1 MGGVSLRRN
10 LVAIPMLGASLGW
23 AQGTFTNTPLLAVPT
38 FPREMRAAWVATVWQ
53 IDWPTSRGAGSSYV
67 TAQRSQMNAI
77 LDGLADAK
85 MNAAFLQVRAQ
96 ADAIYPSTLE
106 PWAYFLTGREGRATT
121 GGYDPLSEWIAGA
134 HQRGIQLYAWVNP
147 YRVDVSAPQFTPPP
161 GVGWND
167 AATTSTSSY
176 VAPTSPYR
184 TIPNSV
190 REYDGLWLLD
200 PGDPASRT
208 HVKNVIMDLV
218 RRYDV
223 DGVVFDDYF
232 YPYPVSGL
240 DFPDSTTY
248 ALYGGG
254 LSISNW
260 RRKNVNDFV
269 FDIYDSIRLEPN
281 KGHVLFGIGPFGI
294 WKPGNPPGV
303 TGLSAYD
310 SIYADS
316 KLWFNN
322 GWVDFMSPQ
331 LYWTIASAGQ
341 PYGPL
346 LNWWASQNLQNRHL
360 WPSNNASQTL
370 NGNWPVQEIVDQV
383 SLTRQTS
390 GATGNVFYSVK
401 GIRDN
406 TNGLRS
412 ALKTSLYSVPALPP
426 LSPWKDNVPPQR
438 PTVSLVN
445 TGGNLVLSW
454 TQNGPEPSRWWVV
467 NTLVGDVWNQRL
479 LPSTTMSL
487 SLPRSPALR
496 AFAVGAV
503 DRLGNIS
510 SLANRALDPT
520 VIGQNFRAD

>member
-1 MGGVSLRRN
+1 MFTVTFRRC
-10 LVAIPMLGASLGW
+10 LGALPILASSAAMG
-23 AQGTFTNTPLLAVPT
+23 QGAFVNTPLLVVPT

-53 IDWPTSRGAGSSYV
+53 IDWPTSRGVGSSYV
-67 TAQRSQMNAI
+67 TAQRAQMDSILNAM
-77 LDGLADAK
+77 ADAK

-96 ADAIYPSTLE
+96 ADAIYPSSLE
-106 PWAYFLTGREGRATT
+106 PRAYFLTGREGLSTT
-121 GGYDPLSEWIAGA
+121 GGYDPLAEWIAGA
-134 HQRGIQLYAWVNP
+134 HARGIQLHAWINP

-161 GVGWND
+161 GTGWND
-167 AATTSTSSY
+167 TATTSSSSY

-184 TIPNSV
+184 SFPNSV

-208 HVKNVIMDLV
+208 HVKNVILDIV

-223 DGVVFDDYF
+223 DGIVFDDYF
-232 YPYPVSGL
+232 YPYPVTGL
-240 DFPDSTTY
+240 SFPDTNTY

-254 LSISNW
+254 LSLANW

-269 FDIYDSIRLEPN
+269 FDIYNSIQLEPG

-322 GWVDFMSPQ
+322 GWVDYLAPQ
-331 LYWTIASAGQ
+331 LYWTIASSGQ
-341 PYGPL
+341 PYGSL
-346 LNWWASQNLQNRHL
+346 LSWWASQNTQNRHL

-370 NGNWPVQEIVDQV
+370 SGTWPVQEIIDQV
-383 SLTRQTS
+383 SLTRLTP

-412 ALKTSLYSVPALPP
+412 SLKSSLYSVPALPP
-426 LSPWKDNVPPQR
+426 TSPWKDNVPPSR
-438 PTVSLVN
+438 PSVSHSI
-445 TGGNLVLSW
+445 TGGSFAISW
-454 TQNGPEPSRWWVV
+454 TPNGTEAAHWWAVNVLIGQVWQQYLVAGTATSFSVPKSPSV
-467 NTLVGDVWNQRL
+467 
-479 LPSTTMSL
+479 
-487 SLPRSPALR
+487 R
-496 AFAVGAV
+496 AYGVGAV

-510 SLANRALDPT
+510 PLANRVLDAT
-520 VIGQNFRAD
+520 VIGQNFRAN